1 LGKLRIR
8 RKAVS
13 SIIGGVI
20 VLGLLLTALTA
31 MVVVSQQFDTYQGTS
46 NKMSQKDIDRSSEN
60 VKAMYPGLQGGFPA
74 TGCGSVCNQYN
85 MSLANIGGIAVQI
98 SRIYINSTQQ
108 TSGCTIQPIPSH
120 SNPGP
125 CVFSPAPAIASF
137 SFNTY
142 DSYISPGELNHIIR
156 LWLPATISLPNATRI
171 PSNSI
176 WIVTNRGRIF
186 SFSWPFPPTGEGL
199 PGAGVP
205 PTIYTGTMKV
215 AYGPSTGPGGALN
228 STTDSCHTEP
238 RLTLP
243 FGGGK
248 TLHFVNPW
256 ITAAILSA
264 TSTSPQ
270 TSTSVYP
277 CTQCLFVYAYA
288 SNSLSTSITF
298 SWGSMVILTAD
309 SSENSKAYFIGGP
322 YVGIVYNQSGVRS
335 FATYGTPVTIN
346 PGSDFY
352 LIFEIQYVNVGKGTF
367 SGSGDSFSGTATM
380 NNGYLAQAEDATFRE
395 LEIFLN
401 GLYVRPTC

>member
-1 LGKLRIR
+1 MRVR

-13 SIIGGVI
+13 SIIGGII

-142 DSYISPGELNHIIR
+142 DSYINPGEMNHIIR
-156 LWLPATISLPNATRI
+156 LWLPATISLPNVTRT

-176 WIVTNRGRIF
+176 WIVTNRGRVF
-186 SFSWPFPPTGEGL
+186 SFSWPFPPIGEGL
-199 PGAGVP
+199 PGKGVP
-205 PTIYTGTMKV
+205 PTIYTGTMQV
-215 AYGPSTGPGGALN
+215 AYNGTTYN
-228 STTDSCHTEP
+228 SLGDSCHHEQG
-238 RLTLP
+238 LTLP
-243 FGGGK
+243 SGGASK
-248 TLHFVNPW
+248 TLYFVNPW

-264 TSTSPQ
+264 TSTSSQ
-270 TSTSVYP
+270 TSTSVSP
-277 CTQCLFVYAYA
+277 CSQCLYVYAYA

-309 SSENSKAYFIGGP
+309 SSSNSKAYFIGGP
-322 YVGIVYNQSGVRS
+322 YVGIVYNQSGVRH
-335 FATYGTPVTIN
+335 FTTYGTPVTIN

-352 LIFEIQYVNVGKGTF
+352 LIFKIQYVNVGSF

-380 NNGYLAQAEDATFRE
+380 NNGYMAQAEDATFRE